1 MIQVT
6 PQISLQPIQ
15 NTDCKLLFSLMKEI
29 YTPVYSHFWKDN
41 GSWYVASQYS
51 KPAVL
56 KDLLEVK
63 SDYYFILFKNE
74 VVGNFRIVW
83 DKKLDGL
90 TAEKQVKLHRIYIH
104 PKTQKNGI
112 GKKLLFWLEEK
123 AREKN
128 YKVIWLDAM
137 NKQPQAFEFYK
148 KLGFQYHSHEFLNFD
163 LLHDDVRKM
172 SQLYKNI
179 E

>member
-1 MIQVT
+1 MIQIT
-6 PQISLQPIQ
+6 PQISLQPIK
-15 NTDCKLLFSLMKEI
+15 NSDCELLFSLMKEI
-29 YTPVYSHFWKDN
+29 YIPVYSHFWKDN
-41 GSWYVASQYS
+41 GSWYVDSQYS
-51 KPAVL
+51 ESAVL

-63 SDYYFILFKNE
+63 NDYYFILFKDE
-74 VVGNFRIVW
+74 IVGNFRIVW
-83 DKKLDGL
+83 DKKLAGL
-90 TAEKQVKLHRIYIH
+90 KAEKQVKLHRIYIH
-104 PKTQKNGI
+104 PKTQGNGI

-163 LLHDDVRKM
+163 FLRDDVRKM
-172 SQLYKNI
+172 SQLYKNV